1 MAQER
6 AYKTRPSQLVD
17 PRRATDRHSI
27 REQAPRAARARGI
40 IIKKEQHNQA
50 SQTRFEHAS
59 GP

>member
-6 AYKTRPSQLVD
+6 AYKTRLSQLVGSW
-17 PRRATDRHSI
+17 RATAGHST
-27 REQAPRAARARGI
+27 RGQAPRAGRARGI